1 MRIGRTTLAGVAGF
15 AVMAVLAPAAWAA
28 EGVTITQTDSPD
40 PVDQGGTVTL
50 QTTITNTGTAQSEL
64 RAHVRLARPGTQTA
78 VDDQYVTLSP
88 SQGNCSGGAGTSAAE
103 CVFGAVGASATV
115 TINATV
121 IANESFAQTVS
132 AFRCTAPPQ
141 CDFESPLGSG
151 GSITQVNY
159 PTVFEGSSKI
169 KLKGVPATCTNS
181 SFKVKAKAKGKKV
194 SRIYAYL
201 KGPKTE
207 FGTPTSGQRV
217 SGRIAKKKG
226 SKLKVTVAANNFDP
240 GFYDLKIAAKQKG
253 GKQLKRTATFQVCGS
268 TFE

>member
-1 MRIGRTTLAGVAGF
+1 MRIGRTTLAGVAGL
-15 AVMAVLAPAAWAA
+15 AVMAVLAPVAAAS
-28 EGVTITQTDSPD
+28 VTITQTDSPD

-50 QTTITNTGTAQSEL
+50 HTTITNTGAAESDL

-78 VDDQYVTLSP
+78 VDDTYASFSTSN
-88 SQGNCSGGAGTSAAE
+88 GTCSGGVGSSGAD
-103 CVFGAVGASATV
+103 CVFGPVAAGASVTLDATV
-115 TINATV
+115 T
-121 IANESFAQTVS
+121 ANESFAQTV
-132 AFRCTAPPQ
+132 AAYRCTAPPQ
-141 CDFESPLGSG
+141 CDFETPLGSG

-159 PTVFEGSSKI
+159 PTVFEGSGKI
-169 KLKGVPATCTNS
+169 KLKGVPTACTNS

-226 SKLKVTVAANNFDP
+226 SKLKVTVAANGFDP

-253 GKQLKRTATFQVCGS
+253 GSQLKRTATFQVCGS